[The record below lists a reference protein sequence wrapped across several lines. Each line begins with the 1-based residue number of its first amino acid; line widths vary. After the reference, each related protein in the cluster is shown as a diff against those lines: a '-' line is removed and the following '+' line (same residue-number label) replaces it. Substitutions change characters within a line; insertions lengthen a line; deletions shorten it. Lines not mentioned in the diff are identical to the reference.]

1 MKKLTLAA
9 TLMMLCGAPLLAH
22 SAIDTAKGGFD
33 GPATTQTQP
42 ATQGGFTGPSA
53 TNTTVDK
60 VKSMRDDARV
70 TLQGNIIERLGHDT
84 YTFHDATGTITV
96 VIDNKRWKGQTI
108 TPQDKVQIEGKV
120 DKDWNTVEVDVKNI
134 SKIQ

>member
-22 SAIDTAKGGFD
+22 SATEAAKGGFD

-42 ATQGGFTGPSA
+42 TAEGGFSGPSA

-70 TLQGNIIERLGHDT
+70 TLQGNIVERLGHDT
-84 YTFHDATGTITV
+84 YTFRDSTGTITV
-96 VIDNKRWKGQTI
+96 DIDSKRWKGQTI

-120 DKDWNTVEVDVKNI
+120 DKDWNSVEVDVKNI
-134 SKIQ
+134 TKIQ

>member
-22 SAIDTAKGGFD
+22 SATDTAKGGFD

-84 YTFHDATGTITV
+84 YTFRDATGTITV
-96 VIDNKRWKGQTI
+96 DIDDKRWKGQTI

-120 DKDWNTVEVDVKNI
+120 DKDWNSVEVDVKNI

>member
-1 MKKLTLAA
+1 MKKLALAA

-22 SAIDTAKGGFD
+22 SATEAAKGGFD

-42 ATQGGFTGPSA
+42 ATEGGFSGPSA

-70 TLQGNIIERLGHDT
+70 TLQGNIVERLGHDT
-84 YTFHDATGTITV
+84 YTFRDSTGTITV
-96 VIDNKRWKGQTI
+96 DIDSKRWKGQTI

-120 DKDWNTVEVDVKNI
+120 DKDWNSVEVDVKNI
-134 SKIQ
+134 TKIQ

>member
-9 TLMMLCGAPLLAH
+9 ALVMLCSTPFVAQ
-22 SAIDTAKGGFD
+22 SATATAQGGFD

-42 ATQGGFTGPSA
+42 ATQGGFSGPSA
-53 TNTTVDK
+53 SNTTVDK
-60 VKSMRDDARV
+60 VKTMRDDARV

-84 YTFHDATGTITV
+84 YTFRDSTGTITV
-96 VIDNKRWKGQTI
+96 DIDNKRWKGQTI

-120 DKDWNTVEVDVKNI
+120 DKDWTSVEVDVKNI
-134 SKIQ
+134 IKIK